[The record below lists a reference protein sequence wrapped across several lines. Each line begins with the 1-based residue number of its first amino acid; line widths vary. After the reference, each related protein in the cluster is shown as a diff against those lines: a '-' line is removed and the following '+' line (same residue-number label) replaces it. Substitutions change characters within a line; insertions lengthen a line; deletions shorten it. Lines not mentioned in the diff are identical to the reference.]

1 MARIFAFD
9 ILNRSSGQGEVEVE
23 VEVSDGIIARCGW
36 LVFVPIMRDLRR
48 SI

>member
-9 ILNRSSGQGEVEVE
+9 ILNRSSGQGEVE